1 MKLQYK
7 ITIPVVIL
15 LIICISLLSGISF
28 YFEMMLIDENMS
40 TLAQAKIE
48 EAEDN
53 IYYRKAEYSDAK
65 LDFYKQL
72 GEKVKILSFIIAA
85 DPTIVESTPDL
96 FDLLSKLD
104 ADEIHITDEN
114 GILKWSTIGSF
125 IEYDLNSSET
135 TKPFLDGLADKSFV
149 MVQDPVERPMDKVAF
164 QYVGA
169 ARQDKPGIVLIGV
182 SPKRLEKKLSKADT
196 KSIAKSMTLGKAG
209 YVVMVDKETNVI
221 VSHRNA
227 AAIGKKASDTEWG
240 KKIGGKET
248 DAFKYITDGK
258 EYYMQYKISGEYIIC
273 ATVPVEEFTSGLDG
287 LLKNVVMI
295 SIIAVILC
303 SLIIFYLIKI
313 NIISE
318 ILKLLKVLK
327 SIGEGDLTKSVNI
340 KSSKELSGLS
350 EGINTMMDS
359 LKIMIRKSSEL
370 THKLKEAGER
380 LAVSADQSSK
390 GAGEIATTI
399 NELADGASEQAEGA
413 TRGAE
418 TAKEVLN
425 RAEAINSRI
434 EDTVNN
440 ANLARESVDEGVAI
454 IKYQNEKMDES
465 VSSAKTLGESING
478 LAKQAVQIGEI
489 TNVIT
494 SIADQTNMLAL
505 NAAIEAARAGEVG
518 RGFAVVADEVRKLA
532 EGSTKAAQ
540 EISNIIIE
548 IQKRIEHAK
557 NQANISIGVVEEQ
570 QTAVHH
576 TEKAFEKIN
585 LATQEAVKQVQQIA
599 QATETIT
606 VGIEK
611 IVEVVETQAAIS
623 QQNAAGTEE
632 ISASVEEQTAAIEEV
647 ALIAGSLNGMVEE
660 LNEIIDRFRIE

>member
-7 ITIPVVIL
+7 ITIPVITL

-28 YFEMMLIDENMS
+28 YFEMKLIDENMS
-40 TLAQAKIE
+40 MLAQAKIE
-48 EAEDN
+48 EAEDS
-53 IYYRKAEYSDAK
+53 IYYRKAEYSEAK
-65 LDFYKQL
+65 DEFYKQL
-72 GEKVKILSFIIAA
+72 GEKAKVLSFIIET
-85 DPTIVESTPDL
+85 DPSIVESTPDL
-96 FDLLSKLD
+96 FNLLSKLD
-104 ADEIHITDEN
+104 VDEIHITDEN
-114 GILKWSTIGSF
+114 GILKWGTMGSF
-125 IEYDLNSSET
+125 LEYDLNSSET
-135 TKPFLDGLADKSFV
+135 TKLFIDALTDKSFLL
-149 MVQDPVERPMDKVAF
+149 VQDPVERPMDKAAY
-164 QYVGA
+164 QYAGI
-169 ARQDKPGIVLIGV
+169 ARQDKPGIILIGV
-182 SPKRLEKKLSKADT
+182 SPRRLEKRLSKADI

-209 YVVMVDKETNVI
+209 YVILVNKYTNMI

-227 AAIGKKASDTEWG
+227 ASIGKKASAFEWG
-240 KKIGGKET
+240 EKIGGKES
-248 DAFKYITDGK
+248 DAFKYRRDGT
-258 EYYMQYKISGEYIIC
+258 EYYMQYKVAGENIIC
-273 ATVPVEEFTSGLDG
+273 ATVPVKEFTSGLDG
-287 LLKNVVMI
+287 LLRNVIII

-313 NIISE
+313 NIINE

-327 SIGEGDLTKSVNI
+327 NIGEGDLTRSVNI

-350 EGINTMMDS
+350 EGINTMMNS
-359 LKIMIRKSSEL
+359 LKIMIRKSSEI

-399 NELADGASEQAEGA
+399 NELAEGASEQAEGA

-434 EDTVNN
+434 DDTVNN

-454 IKYQNEKMDES
+454 IKYQNEKMNES
-465 VSSAKTLGESING
+465 VASAKTLGESING
-478 LAKQAVQIGEI
+478 LAKQAGQIGEI

-518 RGFAVVADEVRKLA
+518 KGFAVVADEVRKLA

-540 EISNIIIE
+540 QISNIIVE
-548 IQKRIEHAK
+548 IQKRIGDAK

-585 LATQEAVKQVQQIA
+585 LATQEAVNQVQQIA

-606 VGIEK
+606 VGIER
-611 IVEVVETQAAIS
+611 IVEVVEAQAAIS

-647 ALIAGSLNGMVEE
+647 ALIAGSLNGMVDE